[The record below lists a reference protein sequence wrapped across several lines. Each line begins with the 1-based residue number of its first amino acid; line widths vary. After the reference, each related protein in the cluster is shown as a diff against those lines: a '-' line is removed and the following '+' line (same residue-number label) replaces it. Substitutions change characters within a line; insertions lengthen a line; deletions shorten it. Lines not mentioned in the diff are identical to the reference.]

1 MESEKNY
8 KFKIGQKV
16 AGWEIKNYLNRN
28 ASSEVYLASKESL
41 KVALKVFSTKK
52 QFPNAFR
59 EFNIYRTISKEIDK
73 SPKAIELSD
82 ENAEDIFV
90 ATEYIEAQSLQ
101 NFIDQNGPMDEEE
114 WISFA
119 KKLLGILEK
128 IHRLNVIHRDIK
140 PSNILIKDNFPI
152 LIDYELSFTEYDLD
166 SLESR
171 GDFEGTPDYSSPE
184 HTNGQNVPEMD
195 IFSAASTLLFAGT
208 GRKPF
213 LGSSEREIVRNI
225 SRSDP
230 KMYNLSD
237 IQKEFLSLL
246 FAKNRSDRLD
256 AHASLQILKNFEKTG
271 LINHSKN
278 IEKSDPSIADEFNI
292 YDITDV
298 MPNPTDKLFESNR
311 RRNFT
316 YTISLILK
324 NSILFFLAALFY
336 IAPLIYIVKSL
347 VPDSIDKRSELKS
360 ANQTFECLDKSF
372 SLDSESLNSKIEE
385 VKRYC
390 NDVVSPKPFLIDIA
404 VANINKFENNSDEQ
418 ERNLIKAA
426 SSDNYSGL
434 KNLISFYAQK
444 DNFQTYGE
452 KWLIPCEKNNDPF
465 CAKVLAYYYE
475 NIGSS
480 DKWIHFALRAIQ
492 LGDVFTATHI
502 DSIFRKTEI
511 GMRNLPL
518 IVDAANN
525 GDYWAI
531 EWLAANTGEKKWID
545 KSKSIDAPFYYLMQ
559 TTDKIKNKNYVDA
572 VNLGKDCEK
581 KYPLEKMCLS
591 VQYLSYLSEF
601 QIEKLDPER
610 TAYLDGEISKLE
622 KKLALLGDVS
632 LQLEYAKSFIRNE
645 DFVNAKKWL
654 IIVANYNDDKSI
666 DAYMMLSDI
675 FLKELDFLKL
685 CDANLKAK
693 QLIDKNLER
702 NESNENYVLSKLEQN
717 SNLDLFDLNGD
728 NLRYENLK
736 IEVDNREKKLCSTI

>member
-1 MESEKNY
+1 MESGKNY
-8 KFKIGQKV
+8 KFKIGQRV
-16 AGWEIKNYLNRN
+16 AGWEIKNYLNKN

-52 QFPNAFR
+52 QYPNAFR
-59 EFNIYRTISKEIDK
+59 EFSIYKTISKEIDK
-73 SPKAIELSD
+73 SPKAIALSE

-101 NFIDQNGPMDEEE
+101 NFIDEKGPMDEEE
-114 WISFA
+114 WLSFA

-166 SLESR
+166 SFESR

-184 HTNGQNVPEMD
+184 HTTGQNVPEMD

-208 GRKPF
+208 GKKPF
-213 LGSSEREIVRNI
+213 SGSNEREIIRNI

-237 IQKEFLSLL
+237 TQKNFLSLL
-246 FAKNRSDRLD
+246 FVKNKSDRLN
-256 AHASLQILKNFEKTG
+256 AHASLQILKKFEKTG
-271 LINHSKN
+271 LIYHSKN
-278 IEKSDPSIADEFNI
+278 IEKNNQSIADELNI
-292 YDITDV
+292 YDIADV
-298 MPNPTDKLFESNR
+298 MPYPTDKLFESNKR
-311 RRNFT
+311 RDFT
-316 YTISLILK
+316 IRISSFLK
-324 NSILFFLAALFY
+324 NSLLFFLAILFY
-336 IAPLIYIVKSL
+336 ITPLIYIVKNL
-347 VPDSIDKRSELKS
+347 VPDSIDKRREIKS
-360 ANQTFECLDKSF
+360 AIKTFECLDKSF
-372 SLDSESLNSKIEE
+372 NLDSESLNSKIEE
-385 VKRYC
+385 VKRDC
-390 NDVVSPKPFLIDIA
+390 NNVDSPKPFLINIA
-404 VANINKFENNSDEQ
+404 VANINKLENNPDEQ

-426 SSDNYSGL
+426 RLDNYSGL

-444 DNFQTYGE
+444 DNFQTFGE
-452 KWLIPCEKNNDPF
+452 KWLIPCEKNDDSF
-465 CAKVLAYYYE
+465 CAKVLAFYYE

-480 DKWIHFALRAIQ
+480 DEWIHYSLRAIQ

-525 GDYWAI
+525 NDDWAI

-545 KSKSIDAPFYYLMQ
+545 KSKSIDAPFYYLIQ
-559 TTDKIKNKNYVDA
+559 TTDKIKNKNYEEA
-572 VNLGKDCEK
+572 VNLGKNCEK
-581 KYPLEKMCLS
+581 KYPLERMCLS
-591 VQYLSYLSEF
+591 VQYLSFLSEF
-601 QIEKLDPER
+601 QTEKLDRER
-610 TAYLDGEISKLE
+610 SAYLDGEISKLE
-622 KKLALLGDVS
+622 KKIALLGDVS
-632 LQLEYAKSFIRNE
+632 LQLEYAKAFIRNK

-654 IIVANYNDDKSI
+654 EIVANYNEDLSI

-675 FLKELDFLKL
+675 FLKELDFFQL
-685 CDANLKAK
+685 CEANLKAK

-702 NESNENYVLSKLEQN
+702 SESNENYVLSKLEQN
-717 SNLDLFDLNGD
+717 SNLDLFDLNSGKI
-728 NLRYENLK
+728 RFENLK
-736 IEVDNREKKLCSTI
+736 IEVVNRENMLCSTI